1 MLKKLIRGDLDWIV
15 MKSLEKDRTRRYA
28 MAVELVADIA
38 RHLNHEP
45 VLAGPP
51 SQIYRLRKFLRRH
64 RTQVIVAVLLA
75 GMAVVSVMYVQE
87 RNRGEEAAFLKHKDV
102 LSKAMEFRSMGR
114 FEDALTG
121 LKPILKSEHVGPA
134 ARLLRGRLVLEL
146 QGPRDAVKEL
156 QKLLNERDEVACQA
170 HFLLARIYLESDPGD
185 PETTKKYQQKAKEHQ
200 QEGEKLFSE
209 SAEAYFNRSIMAG
222 TVMKSLEWL
231 NKAVDL
237 DPGHYDSRE
246 ARALAYY
253 ALRKY
258 SEMEINATIMI
269 GNESNNSQG
278 YALRAIARREK
289 AISEDEK
296 ELLKEAIRDHNKAIK
311 LSPDEH
317 ELYDQRR
324 RTHLRMGNYELA
336 LSDARACIRLGPDV
350 RWLSIHRSF
359 NPSGRYHF
367 HNFCALVA
375 LGRYDEAKV
384 KYDTIIESGLM
395 TKWHFD
401 QSAAKYVSD
410 TLDAGLS
417 WHRPRRR
424 PEGAAFLAMHE
435 SADVYRQLSKKARR
449 VVPEGFHA
457 TWSPDGTELAYSC
470 GILGFTGIEVVNLE
484 SGKTRLLTVPGFDPA
499 WSPDGNY
506 IAFTRHR
513 QTLSVADLTAE
524 RTAKDPPLAE
534 REVWLIRAD
543 GTGDP
548 ELLARGY

>member
-1 MLKKLIRGDLDWIV
+1 M
-15 MKSLEKDRTRRYA
+15 
-28 MAVELVADIA
+28 
-38 RHLNHEP
+38 
-45 VLAGPP
+45 
-51 SQIYRLRKFLRRH
+51 RRH

-258 SEMEINATIMI
+258 SEMEI
-269 GNESNNSQG
+269 

-524 RTAKDPPLAE
+524 RTA
-534 REVWLIRAD
+534 
-543 GTGDP
+543 
-548 ELLARGY
+548 

>member
-1 MLKKLIRGDLDWIV
+1 